1 MKILSLQIQGY
12 KNLKD
17 KTKASFDFSKCTNY
31 VALIGLNGSGKSNV
45 LEAISIIFSN
55 LYQKTS
61 TPFQYEIIY
70 ELSGDTVKV
79 VNDVM
84 NVNRRIKRDNHFQ
97 YLPANVITSYSGEE
111 LRMWEEIYFASY
123 SAFFRDIKAST
134 ESAPEMLYINKFVWE
149 YALLALLS
157 SDKPQVK
164 TFIREVLKI
173 DTEKVSVSFEFKD
186 DNIKTYPKN
195 KAILFIEALIKLQN
209 DSKGK
214 LVLNQINSINPD
226 ALDNNALVRRLF
238 YNLFI
243 AGMPV
248 KNDKAKIYTDKIILK
263 SNVSFNGIDVK
274 KLSEGEKKLILIN
287 CITHL
292 LADEKTLILL
302 DEPDAHIHIER
313 KKEIVEIIDQPNL
326 FTIFTTHSP
335 RILHC
340 IKDEN
345 VRIINTTD
353 KTGLEAV
360 YLDKLKALENLTN
373 GEFTLVDATVAIS
386 SKKPLLLVEGKGD
399 AAYINTAIKLLSS
412 KAELDI
418 DILPFGGAGNAKGF
432 LDELIKCVPKGK
444 KVIMLFDRDEAGAG
458 SEKGG
463 MKSCVNFTS
472 GRTNIKTYEKGHC
485 IYLMLPKTAT
495 HKETDFLIEDYF
507 SIDKKNEVAKKCIE
521 NANGAFNSFPKDLRQ
536 SIKDELGKNLE
547 AFTKADFEGFQV
559 LIDKLKCI
567 IDGTEVFHKEEVP
580 VKSPPKQLVV
590 KHQELKSVAKKA
602 VIKKAAIKKPIK
614 KQ

>member
-70 ELSGDTVKV
+70 ELNGDTVKV

-84 NVNRRIKRDNHFQ
+84 TVKRRIKRDNHFQ

-157 SDKPQVK
+157 SDKSKVK
-164 TFIREVLKI
+164 AFISEVLKI
-173 DTEKVSVSFEFKD
+173 DPDKVSVSFEFKD

-243 AGMPV
+243 AGMPE
-248 KNDKAKIYTDKIILK
+248 KREKSSYNADKIIRK
-263 SNVSFNGIDVK
+263 TTINFNGIDVK

-335 RILHC
+335 KILHS

-345 VRIINTTD
+345 VRIIKTTEVS
-353 KTGLEAV
+353 GLEAI
-360 YLDKLKALENLTN
+360 YLDKAKALENLTN
-373 GEFTLVDATVAIS
+373 GEFSIVDATLALSTTKDI
-386 SKKPLLLVEGKGD
+386 LLVEGEYD
-399 AAYINTAIKLLSS
+399 FLYINEAINRLNKIRAN
-412 KAELDI
+412 KYLDFNFTI
-418 DILPFGGAGNAKGF
+418 INCGGAGNVPAIFKEIIAPNLIPKQVCIATFDGDQAGKDGIKGIDKI
-432 LDELIKCVPKGK
+432 LSATPMANVGT
-444 KVIMLFDRDEAGAG
+444 MLH
-458 SEKGG
+458 
-463 MKSCVNFTS
+463 TPIS
-472 GRTNIKTYEKGHC
+472 GWD
-485 IYLMLPKTAT
+485 AT
-495 HKETDFLIEDYF
+495 KEFFMEDYF
-507 SIDKKNEVAKKCIE
+507 PVAKYKKILVDDI
-521 NANGAFNSFPKDLRQ
+521 NSKTK
-536 SIKDELGKNLE
+536 IKDFQQLSKDTAKSIIYSNYKSFDDTDYSNFEVLLDGIIKLRTNL
-547 AFTKADFEGFQV
+547 K
-559 LIDKLKCI
+559 K
-567 IDGTEVFHKEEVP
+567 
-580 VKSPPKQLVV
+580 PKVS
-590 KHQELKSVAKKA
+590 KVAVKKA
-602 VIKKAAIKKPIK
+602 VAKKAAIKKPTK
-614 KQ
+614 KTVKKK